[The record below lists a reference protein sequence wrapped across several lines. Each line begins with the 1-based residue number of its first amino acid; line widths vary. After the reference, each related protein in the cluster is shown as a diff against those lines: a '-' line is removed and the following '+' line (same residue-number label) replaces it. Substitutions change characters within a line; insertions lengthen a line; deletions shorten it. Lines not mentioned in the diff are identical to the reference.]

1 MLEMGRVILIAAGVT
16 GDGCCSI
23 PYPVWVNISYGPLIA
38 VLLVVSVEG
47 LNEFGYRDYRD

>member
-23 PYPVWVNISYGPLIA
+23 PYPVFDISYGPLITI
-38 VLLVVSVEG
+38 LLVVSVEG